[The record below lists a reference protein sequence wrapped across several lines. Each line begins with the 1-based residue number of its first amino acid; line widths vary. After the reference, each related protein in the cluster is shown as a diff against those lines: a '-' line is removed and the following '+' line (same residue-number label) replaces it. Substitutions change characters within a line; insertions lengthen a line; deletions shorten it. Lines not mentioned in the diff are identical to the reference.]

1 MMQMKT
7 PNHPGDIIR
16 DCLDELGVNV
26 TDGAKALGVTRAA
39 LSRVLNRKAAV
50 SAEMAVRLEKAI
62 GSTAGFW
69 LRLQLNYD
77 LAQVQAR
84 SGKIH
89 ARRLVTPVTHSC
101 MALKDAQS
109 LLLKNTSHLRHNI
122 PNWGRTTLRSL
133 SCLDIYQADLV
144 SYFQIHH
151 AASLSQTIPSCHLNR
166 IATVPRQSIHH
177 TCDYSDWYNQG

>member
-1 MMQMKT
+1 MLMKN

-26 TDGAKALGVTRAA
+26 TESAKALGVTRAA

-62 GSTAGFW
+62 GSSAGFW

-84 SGKIH
+84 RGKIK
-89 ARRLVTPVTHSC
+89 ARRLV
-101 MALKDAQS
+101 A
-109 LLLKNTSHLRHNI
+109 TSH
-122 PNWGRTTLRSL
+122 
-133 SCLDIYQADLV
+133 
-144 SYFQIHH
+144 H
-151 AASLSQTIPSCHLNR
+151 AL
-166 IATVPRQSIHH
+166 
-177 TCDYSDWYNQG
+177 

>member
-1 MMQMKT
+1 MPMKK
-7 PNHPGDIIR
+7 PNHPGDLIR

-77 LAQVQAR
+77 LARVQAR
-84 SGKIH
+84 SGSSR
-89 ARRLVTPVTHSC
+89 ARRLGTP
-101 MALKDAQS
+101 AQLS
-109 LLLKNTSHLRHNI
+109 L
-122 PNWGRTTLRSL
+122 
-133 SCLDIYQADLV
+133 
-144 SYFQIHH
+144 
-151 AASLSQTIPSCHLNR
+151 
-166 IATVPRQSIHH
+166 
-177 TCDYSDWYNQG
+177 

>member
-1 MMQMKT
+1 MQMKK
-7 PNHPGDIIR
+7 PNYPGDIIR
-16 DCLDELGVNV
+16 DCLDDLGVNV
-26 TDGAKALGVTRAA
+26 TEGAKALGVTRAT

-89 ARRLVTPVTHSC
+89 ARRLVTPAQL
-101 MALKDAQS
+101 AL
-109 LLLKNTSHLRHNI
+109 
-122 PNWGRTTLRSL
+122 
-133 SCLDIYQADLV
+133 
-144 SYFQIHH
+144 
-151 AASLSQTIPSCHLNR
+151 
-166 IATVPRQSIHH
+166 
-177 TCDYSDWYNQG
+177 